1 MADLKAYLKFDDAGN
16 RLLDS
21 STYANN
27 FSVPFYS
34 GPITYVSDSLVFP
47 TGVMD
52 SEGFVIGASAWPGSI
67 YDVTQIDGGACTI
80 IVEWDYYFDSSV
92 LYWPDYGEWSQT
104 FLATV
109 SPDGGG
115 AWVSTGFN
123 MRGDPD
129 YSAPWEPEI
138 RIIGV
143 GPSDTGPEQ
152 WHEDLLL
159 SDVFPTDGW
168 YTFRWAEYQDGSYV
182 RRILYR
188 NGVVLLQ
195 YSYVGTLARSIYNT
209 ENTTSIDIALR
220 SFGGR
225 IDNFRLY
232 YLPLGEV
239 DPPVDPGLEET
250 ISDLL
255 YLPDYYLWRFTVK
268 DGEITSE
275 YDNRIFDAFRTGEVV
290 SYDPF
295 ANYAYKTIEDI
306 IRIRALLDNSRTRD
320 SGGVAN
326 TEYEDTISDFL
337 VNVDDLLQTPNL
349 FMGFTDEIALE
360 DLVTPSGTFSE
371 SLSEIVLFIPVKDEP
386 GICFNT
392 YSFNSRI
399 NAVSEYTNYNFNSY
413 TVYQTRAYG
422 ASSEGFYLLE
432 GCTDNEDP
440 IVVKLR
446 TAAMDFGTSNLKSI
460 PQVYLGITQDSS
472 IIMKVAVD
480 GKAETYHKLD
490 LATNHLGTQRI
501 KLPKGHIGRWFQFEL
516 ESETA
521 SEFNLDSIEF
531 YLMPFRRK
539 I

>member
-1 MADLKAYLKFDDAGN
+1 MADLRASLNFDNAD
-16 RLLDS
+16 LTDS
-21 STYANN
+21 SSYNSTFNISEA
-27 FSVPFYS
+27 S
-34 GPITYVSDSLVFP
+34 GPMTYVSGGLLFP
-47 TGVMD
+47 TGIAD
-52 SEGFVIGASAWPGSI
+52 AEGFVVGGGPWPGTHF
-67 YDVTQIDGGACTI
+67 DPTVIDSGNCTI
-80 IVEWDYYFDSSV
+80 IVEWKYYFDSTV
-92 LYWPDYGEWSQT
+92 LYWPEYGEWSQA
-104 FLATV
+104 FLVQIT
-109 SPDGGG
+109 PNGGG
-115 AWVSTGFN
+115 AFVNTGFT

-129 YSAPWEPEI
+129 YSAPWAPTL
-138 RIIGV
+138 RVHGV
-143 GPSDTGPEQ
+143 GSVDTGPGE

-159 SDVFPTDGW
+159 SDVFPADGW
-168 YTFRWAEYQDGSYV
+168 YTFRWTEYQDGAYV
-182 RRILYR
+182 RRVLYR

-195 YSYVGTLARSIYNT
+195 YSYVGTLSRSIYN
-209 ENTTSIDIALR
+209 EITTTAIDVILR
-220 SFGGR
+220 SYGGR
-225 IDNFRLY
+225 IDDFKLY
-232 YLPLGEV
+232 YLPVGET
-239 DPPVDPGLEET
+239 DPQPDNEKSES

-255 YLPDYYLWRFTVK
+255 YLPDYYTWRFTIK
-268 DGEITSE
+268 DGEVTSE
-275 YDNRIFDAFRTGEVV
+275 YDNRVFDAFRAGELV

-295 ANYAYKTIEDI
+295 VNYAYKTIVDI
-306 IRIRALLDNSRTRD
+306 IRIRSLLDNSRTRD
-320 SGGVAN
+320 TGGVTN

-360 DLVTPSGTFSE
+360 DLVTPNGTFSE
-371 SLSEIVLFIPVKDEP
+371 SLAEIVLFIPVKDEP
-386 GICFNT
+386 NISFNT

-413 TVYQTRAYG
+413 TVYQNRAYG

-460 PQVYLGITQDSS
+460 PQVYLGIAQDSS

-516 ESETA
+516 ESETV

>member
-1 MADLKAYLKFDDAGN
+1 MADLRAYLKFNDGSPPSGFTDT
-16 RLLDS
+16 
-21 STYANN
+21 STYANDFTFPFSTPNVYTGYEGLAMGFGYSRSILSPLPNPIYDFRNDVGLVFEWYHN
-27 FSVPFYS
+27 FSTTDYKRSQIKIIEDIGSTIKVDLTTYTD
-34 GPITYVSDSLVFP
+34 GTYVIDFFNQYHEEVAP
-47 TGVMD
+47 TP
-52 SEGFVIGASAWPGSI
+52 F
-67 YDVTQIDGGACTI
+67 T
-80 IVEWDYYFDSSV
+80 
-92 LYWPDYGEWSQT
+92 
-104 FLATV
+104 
-109 SPDGGG
+109 
-115 AWVSTGFN
+115 
-123 MRGDPD
+123 
-129 YSAPWEPEI
+129 
-138 RIIGV
+138 
-143 GPSDTGPEQ
+143 
-152 WHEDLLL
+152 
-159 SDVFPTDGW
+159 TDGW
-168 YTFRWAEYQDGSYV
+168 YKITAKWYRDSSIWRYLLYINDVLDYQVSDAYSARGFYNVDAGLYAAVETDGSTNSAV
-182 RRILYR
+182 IDE
-188 NGVVLLQ
+188 VKI
-195 YSYVGTLARSIYNT
+195 SIYAYSGT
-209 ENTTSIDIALR
+209 E
-220 SFGGR
+220 
-225 IDNFRLY
+225 
-232 YLPLGEV
+232 
-239 DPPVDPGLEET
+239 PGTGTPALEES
-250 ISDLL
+250 ISDLI
-255 YLPDYYLWRFTVK
+255 YLPDYYVWRFTVK
-268 DGEITSE
+268 DGEVTSE

-306 IRIRALLDNSRTRD
+306 IRIRSLLDNSRTRD
-320 SGGVAN
+320 SGGVTN

-360 DLVTPSGTFSE
+360 DLVTPNGTFSE

-386 GICFNT
+386 NISFNT

-413 TVYQTRAYG
+413 TVYQNRAYG

-460 PQVYLGITQDSS
+460 PQVYLGIAQDSS

-490 LATNHLGTQRI
+490 LSTNHLGTQRI

-516 ESETA
+516 VSETV

>member
-1 MADLKAYLKFDDAGN
+1 MAAIKLLYKFDDADN
-16 RLLDS
+16 RFLDS
-21 STYANN
+21 STYGNTASSVGGIGYSDDWEGADAVKRSALLEGNWGARKA
-27 FSVPFYS
+27 FSSVEP
-34 GPITYVSDSLVFP
+34 SDF
-47 TGVMD
+47 G
-52 SEGFVIGASAWPGSI
+52 PGSEWNNHN
-67 YDVTQIDGGACTI
+67 TLRIDFKYRKVI
-80 IVEWDYYFDSSV
+80 
-92 LYWPDYGEWSQT
+92 
-104 FLATV
+104 ATD
-109 SPDGGG
+109 PN
-115 AWVSTGFN
+115 GFN
-123 MRGDPD
+123 MRLKTEFTTNLKFDM
-129 YSAPWEPEI
+129 E
-138 RIIGV
+138 
-143 GPSDTGPEQ
+143 
-152 WHEDLLL
+152 HEDDGGGYTNHIYYFEKPGGGDYLANASG
-159 SDVFPTDGW
+159 SDIPDTNWHTVKWLMWFNGTQWSILVYIDASLKASINYEVTSEL
-168 YTFRWAEYQDGSYV
+168 YTYNPLDSNYCYFEGYNCNIDD
-182 RRILYR
+182 LTFT
-188 NGVVLLQ
+188 VL
-195 YSYVGTLARSIYNT
+195 A
-209 ENTTSIDIALR
+209 A
-220 SFGGR
+220 
-225 IDNFRLY
+225 
-232 YLPLGEV
+232 GEV

-250 ISDLL
+250 ISDLI
-255 YLPDYYLWRFTVK
+255 YLPDYYTWRFTVK
-268 DGEITSE
+268 DGEVTSE
-275 YDNRIFDAFRTGEVV
+275 YSNNILDAFRTGESI

-295 ANYAYKTIEDI
+295 ANYAYKTVEDI
-306 IRIRALLDNSRTRD
+306 IRIRSLLDNSRARD
-320 SGGVAN
+320 SGGVIN

-360 DLVTPSGTFSE
+360 DLVTPNGTFSE

-386 GICFNT
+386 SVCFNT

-413 TVYQTRAYG
+413 AVYQTRAYG

-460 PQVYLGITQDSS
+460 PQVYLGIAQDSS

-516 ESETA
+516 ESETV